1 VVAFDTI
8 YKKNRYGNLLVIF
21 SGYNHHGET
30 TIFACALICDETT
43 NTYKWVLNM
52 FSKAMYD
59 KYPKVVVTD
68 ADKSMR
74 EAIRVV
80 FPNSKHRLCSWHL
93 HRNAR
98 AHVKDRRFLE
108 EFKTLMY
115 STYTLEKFE
124 SGWKRP
130 GC

>member
-80 FPNSKHRLCSWHL
+80 FPNSKHRICSWHL
-93 HRNAR
+93 QLQCLFYF
-98 AHVKDRRFLE
+98 KCISE
-108 EFKTLMY
+108 EVTFITTMLRQI
-115 STYTLEKFE
+115 
-124 SGWKRP
+124 KR
-130 GC
+130 